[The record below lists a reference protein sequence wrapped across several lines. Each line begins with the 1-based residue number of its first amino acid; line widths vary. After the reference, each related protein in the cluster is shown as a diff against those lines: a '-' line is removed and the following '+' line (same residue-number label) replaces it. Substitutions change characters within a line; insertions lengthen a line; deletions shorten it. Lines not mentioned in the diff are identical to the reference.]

1 MIIECKCKKY
11 KFKIPD
17 EEIIPPGRNLQCS
30 ICNEEW
36 YQEFKINPGST
47 LNIREDNQKDLLK
60 EMNPSKNK
68 SKLSNKKKPKEK
80 KEKKI
85 IFINF
90 NFNIF
95 FLLIF
100 IIYKLAFHYK
110 DLIISSNLSLINFYE
125 SLEIITEILK
135 ANINFIKEI
144 TLEAIKNIQ
153 NKI

>member
-17 EEIIPPGRNLQCS
+17 EEIIPPGRTLQCS

-36 YQEFKINPGST
+36 YQEFKINPDNA
-47 LNIREDNQKDLLK
+47 LNIKEDNQKDLLK

-68 SKLSNKKKPKEK
+68 SKLSNKKKAKEK
-80 KEKKI
+80 KEKRSYLLI
-85 IFINF
+85 LTL
-90 NFNIF
+90 IF

-110 DLIISSNLSLINFYE
+110 DLVISSNPSLINFYE
-125 SLEIITEILK
+125 SLEIITKILK

-144 TLEAIKNIQ
+144 TLEAIKKIQ

>member
-11 KFKIPD
+11 KFNIPD
-17 EEIIPPGRNLQCS
+17 EEIIPPGRALQCS

-36 YQEFKINPGST
+36 YQEFKTNPSR
-47 LNIREDNQKDLLK
+47 NQSIKEDNQKDLLE
-60 EMNPSKNK
+60 EMNPSRNK

-80 KEKKI
+80 KEKRSYLLI
-85 IFINF
+85 LTL
-90 NFNIF
+90 IF

-100 IIYKLAFHYK
+100 IIYKLAFNYK
-110 DLIISSNLSLINFYE
+110 DLVISSNPSLINFYE

-135 ANINFIKEI
+135 ANISFIKEI

>member
-17 EEIIPPGRNLQCS
+17 EEIIPPGRTLQCS

-36 YQEFKINPGST
+36 YQEFKINSDNT
-47 LNIREDNQKDLLK
+47 LNIKEDNQKDLLK

-68 SKLSNKKKPKEK
+68 SKLSNKKKAKEK
-80 KEKKI
+80 KEKRSYLLI
-85 IFINF
+85 LTL
-90 NFNIF
+90 IF

-110 DLIISSNLSLINFYE
+110 DLVISSNPSLINFYE

-144 TLEAIKNIQ
+144 TLEAIKKIQ

>member
-17 EEIIPPGRNLQCS
+17 EEIIPPGRTLQCS

-36 YQEFKINPGST
+36 YQEFKINPDNT
-47 LNIREDNQKDLLK
+47 LNIKEDNQKDLLK

-68 SKLSNKKKPKEK
+68 SKLSNKKKAKEK
-80 KEKKI
+80 KEKRSYLLI
-85 IFINF
+85 LTL
-90 NFNIF
+90 IF

-110 DLIISSNLSLINFYE
+110 DLVISSNPSLINFYE

-135 ANINFIKEI
+135 SYISFIKDI

>member
-17 EEIIPPGRNLQCS
+17 EEIIPPGRTLQCS

-36 YQEFKINPGST
+36 YQEFKINPDNT
-47 LNIREDNQKDLLK
+47 LNIKEDNQKDLLK

-68 SKLSNKKKPKEK
+68 SKLSNKKRAKEK
-80 KEKKI
+80 KEKRSYLLI
-85 IFINF
+85 LTL
-90 NFNIF
+90 IF

-110 DLIISSNLSLINFYE
+110 DLVISSNPSLINFYE

-144 TLEAIKNIQ
+144 TLEAIKKIQ

>member
-17 EEIIPPGRNLQCS
+17 EEIIPPGRSLQCS

-36 YQEFKINPGST
+36 YQEFKINPDNN
-47 LNIREDNQKDLLK
+47 LNIKEDNQKDLLK

-68 SKLSNKKKPKEK
+68 SKLSNKKKAKEK
-80 KEKKI
+80 KEKRSYLLI
-85 IFINF
+85 LTL
-90 NFNIF
+90 IF

-110 DLIISSNLSLINFYE
+110 DLVISSNPSLINFYE

-144 TLEAIKNIQ
+144 TLEAIKKIQ

>member
-17 EEIIPPGRNLQCS
+17 EEIIPPGRTLQCS

-36 YQEFKINPGST
+36 YQEFKINPDNA
-47 LNIREDNQKDLLK
+47 LNIKEDNQKDLLK

-68 SKLSNKKKPKEK
+68 SKLSNKKKAKEK
-80 KEKKI
+80 KEKRSYLLI
-85 IFINF
+85 LTL
-90 NFNIF
+90 IF

-110 DLIISSNLSLINFYE
+110 DLVISSNPSLINFYE

-135 ANINFIKEI
+135 ANISFIKEI
-144 TLEAIKNIQ
+144 TLEAIKKIQ

>member
-11 KFKIPD
+11 KFNIPD
-17 EEIIPPGRNLQCS
+17 KEIIPPGRTLQCS

-36 YQEFKINPGST
+36 YQEFKTNLGRNQ
-47 LNIREDNQKDLLK
+47 NIKKDNQKDLLE
-60 EMNPSKNK
+60 EMNPSRNK

-80 KEKKI
+80 KEKRSYLLI
-85 IFINF
+85 LTL
-90 NFNIF
+90 IF

-100 IIYKLAFHYK
+100 IIYKLAFNYK
-110 DLIISSNLSLINFYE
+110 DLVISSNPSLINFYE

-135 ANINFIKEI
+135 ANISFIKEI
-144 TLEAIKNIQ
+144 TLEAIKNIR

>member
-17 EEIIPPGRNLQCS
+17 EEIIPPGRTLQCS

-36 YQEFKINPGST
+36 YQEFKINPDNA
-47 LNIREDNQKDLLK
+47 LNIKEDNQKDLLK

-68 SKLSNKKKPKEK
+68 SKLSNKKKAKEK
-80 KEKKI
+80 KEKRSYLLI
-85 IFINF
+85 LTM
-90 NFNIF
+90 IF

-110 DLIISSNLSLINFYE
+110 DLVISSNPSLINFYE

-144 TLEAIKNIQ
+144 TLEAIKKIQ

>member
-17 EEIIPPGRNLQCS
+17 EEIIPPGRTLQCS

-36 YQEFKINPGST
+36 YQEFKINPDNT
-47 LNIREDNQKDLLK
+47 LNTKEDSQKDLLK

-68 SKLSNKKKPKEK
+68 SKLSNKKKAKEK
-80 KEKKI
+80 KEKRSYLLI
-85 IFINF
+85 LTM
-90 NFNIF
+90 IF

-110 DLIISSNLSLINFYE
+110 DLVISSNPSLINFYE

-144 TLEAIKNIQ
+144 TLEAIKKIQ

>member
-17 EEIIPPGRNLQCS
+17 EEIIPPGRTLQCS

-47 LNIREDNQKDLLK
+47 LNIKEDNQKDLLK
-60 EMNPSKNK
+60 EMNPSRNK

-80 KEKKI
+80 KEKRSYLLI
-85 IFINF
+85 LTL
-90 NFNIF
+90 IF

-100 IIYKLAFHYK
+100 VIYKLAFHYK
-110 DLIISSNLSLINFYE
+110 DLVISSNPSLINFYE

-144 TLEAIKNIQ
+144 TLEAIKKIQ

>member
-17 EEIIPPGRNLQCS
+17 EEIIPPGRTLQCS

-36 YQEFKINPGST
+36 YQEFKINPDNT
-47 LNIREDNQKDLLK
+47 LNIKEDNQKDLLK

-68 SKLSNKKKPKEK
+68 SKLSNKKKAKEK
-80 KEKKI
+80 KEKRSYLLI
-85 IFINF
+85 LTM
-90 NFNIF
+90 IF

-110 DLIISSNLSLINFYE
+110 DLVISSNPSLINFYE

-144 TLEAIKNIQ
+144 TLEAIKKIQ

>member
-17 EEIIPPGRNLQCS
+17 EEIIPPGRTLQCS

-36 YQEFKINPGST
+36 YQEFKINPDNT
-47 LNIREDNQKDLLK
+47 LNIKEDNQKDLLK

-80 KEKKI
+80 KEKRSYLLI
-85 IFINF
+85 LTL
-90 NFNIF
+90 IF

-110 DLIISSNLSLINFYE
+110 DLVISSNPSLINFYE

-144 TLEAIKNIQ
+144 TLEAIKKIQ

>member
-17 EEIIPPGRNLQCS
+17 EEIIPPGRTLLCS

-36 YQEFKINPGST
+36 YQEFKINPDNT
-47 LNIREDNQKDLLK
+47 LNTKEESQKDLLK

-68 SKLSNKKKPKEK
+68 SKLSNKKKAKEK
-80 KEKKI
+80 KEKRSYLLI
-85 IFINF
+85 LTM
-90 NFNIF
+90 IF

-110 DLIISSNLSLINFYE
+110 DLVISSNPSLINFYE
-125 SLEIITEILK
+125 SLEIITKILK

-144 TLEAIKNIQ
+144 TLEAIKKIQ

>member
-17 EEIIPPGRNLQCS
+17 EEIIPPGRTLQCS

-36 YQEFKINPGST
+36 YQEFKINPDNT
-47 LNIREDNQKDLLK
+47 LNIKEDNQKDLLK
-60 EMNPSKNK
+60 EMNPSKIK
-68 SKLSNKKKPKEK
+68 SKLSNKKKAIEK
-80 KEKKI
+80 KEKRSYLLI
-85 IFINF
+85 LTL
-90 NFNIF
+90 IF

-110 DLIISSNLSLINFYE
+110 DLVISSNPSLINFYE

-144 TLEAIKNIQ
+144 TLEAIKKIQ

>member
-17 EEIIPPGRNLQCS
+17 EEIIPPGRTLQCS

-36 YQEFKINPGST
+36 YQEFKTNPGRNQ
-47 LNIREDNQKDLLK
+47 NIKEDNQKDLLE
-60 EMNPSKNK
+60 EMNPSRNK

-80 KEKKI
+80 KEKKSYLLI
-85 IFINF
+85 LTL
-90 NFNIF
+90 IF

-100 IIYKLAFHYK
+100 IIYKLAFNYK
-110 DLIISSNLSLINFYE
+110 DLVISSNPSLINFYE

-144 TLEAIKNIQ
+144 TLEAIKKIQ

>member
-17 EEIIPPGRNLQCS
+17 EEIIPPGRTLQCS

-47 LNIREDNQKDLLK
+47 LNIKEGNQKDLLK

-68 SKLSNKKKPKEK
+68 SKLSNKKKAKEK
-80 KEKKI
+80 KEKRSYLLI
-85 IFINF
+85 LTL
-90 NFNIF
+90 IF

-110 DLIISSNLSLINFYE
+110 DLVISSNPSLINFYE

-144 TLEAIKNIQ
+144 TLEAIKKIQ

>member
-17 EEIIPPGRNLQCS
+17 EEIIQPGRTLQCS

-36 YQEFKINPGST
+36 YQEFKINPDNT
-47 LNIREDNQKDLLK
+47 LNIKEDNQKDLLK

-68 SKLSNKKKPKEK
+68 SKLSNKKKAKEK
-80 KEKKI
+80 RSYLLI
-85 IFINF
+85 LTL
-90 NFNIF
+90 IF

-110 DLIISSNLSLINFYE
+110 DLVISSNPSLINFYE

-144 TLEAIKNIQ
+144 TLEAIKKIQ

>member
-11 KFKIPD
+11 KFNIPD
-17 EEIIPPGRNLQCS
+17 EEIIPPGRTLQCS

-36 YQEFKINPGST
+36 YQEFKINPDNT
-47 LNIREDNQKDLLK
+47 LNIKEDNQKDLLK

-68 SKLSNKKKPKEK
+68 SKLSNKKKAKEK
-80 KEKKI
+80 KEKRSYLLI
-85 IFINF
+85 LTL
-90 NFNIF
+90 IF

-110 DLIISSNLSLINFYE
+110 DLVISSNPSLINFYE

-144 TLEAIKNIQ
+144 TLEAIKKIQ

>member
-11 KFKIPD
+11 KFKIPN
-17 EEIIPPGRNLQCS
+17 EEIILPGRTLQCS

-36 YQEFKINPGST
+36 YEEFKTNPAS
-47 LNIREDNQKDLLK
+47 NQKIKEDNQKDLLK
-60 EMNPSKNK
+60 EMNPPRNK
-68 SKLSNKKKPKEK
+68 SKLSNKKKPEEK
-80 KEKKI
+80 KEKRSYLLI
-85 IFINF
+85 LTL
-90 NFNIF
+90 IF

-110 DLIISSNLSLINFYE
+110 DLVISSNPSLINFYE

-144 TLEAIKNIQ
+144 TLEAIKKIQ

>member
-17 EEIIPPGRNLQCS
+17 EEIIPPGRTLQCS

-36 YQEFKINPGST
+36 YQEFKINPDNT
-47 LNIREDNQKDLLK
+47 LNIKEDNQKDLLK

-68 SKLSNKKKPKEK
+68 SKLSNKKKAKEK
-80 KEKKI
+80 KEKRSYLLI
-85 IFINF
+85 LTL
-90 NFNIF
+90 IF

-110 DLIISSNLSLINFYE
+110 DLVISSNPSLINFYE

-144 TLEAIKNIQ
+144 TLEAIKKIQ

>member
-17 EEIIPPGRNLQCS
+17 EEIIPPGRTLQCS

-36 YQEFKINPGST
+36 YQEFKINPDNT
-47 LNIREDNQKDLLK
+47 PNIKEDNQKDLLK

-68 SKLSNKKKPKEK
+68 SKLSNKKKVKEK
-80 KEKKI
+80 KEKRSYLLI
-85 IFINF
+85 LTL
-90 NFNIF
+90 IF

-110 DLIISSNLSLINFYE
+110 DLVISSNPSLINFYE

-144 TLEAIKNIQ
+144 TLEAIKKIQ

>member
-17 EEIIPPGRNLQCS
+17 EEIIPPGRTLQCS

-36 YQEFKINPGST
+36 YQEFKINPDNT
-47 LNIREDNQKDLLK
+47 LNIKEDNQKDLLK

-68 SKLSNKKKPKEK
+68 SKLSNKKKAKEK
-80 KEKKI
+80 KEKRSYLLI
-85 IFINF
+85 LTL
-90 NFNIF
+90 IF

-110 DLIISSNLSLINFYE
+110 DLVISSNPSLINFYE

-135 ANINFIKEI
+135 ANIHFIKEI
-144 TLEAIKNIQ
+144 TLEAIKKIQ

>member
-17 EEIIPPGRNLQCS
+17 EEIIPPGRTLQCS

-47 LNIREDNQKDLLK
+47 LNIKEGNQKDLLK
-60 EMNPSKNK
+60 EMNPFKNK
-68 SKLSNKKKPKEK
+68 SKLSNKKKLKEK
-80 KEKKI
+80 KEKRSYLLI
-85 IFINF
+85 LTL
-90 NFNIF
+90 IF

-110 DLIISSNLSLINFYE
+110 DLVISSNPSLINFYE
-125 SLEIITEILK
+125 SLEIITEIFK

-144 TLEAIKNIQ
+144 TLEAIKKIQ

>member
-17 EEIIPPGRNLQCS
+17 EEIIPPGRSLQCS

-36 YQEFKINPGST
+36 YQEFKINPDNT
-47 LNIREDNQKDLLK
+47 LNIKEDNQKDLLK

-68 SKLSNKKKPKEK
+68 SKLSNKKKAKEK
-80 KEKKI
+80 KEKRSYFLI
-85 IFINF
+85 LSI
-90 NFNIF
+90 IF
-95 FLLIF
+95 FLSIF

-110 DLIISSNLSLINFYE
+110 DLVISSNPSLINFYE

-135 ANINFIKEI
+135 ANISFIKEI
-144 TLEAIKNIQ
+144 TLEAIKKIQ

>member
-17 EEIIPPGRNLQCS
+17 EEIILPGRTLQCS
-30 ICNEEW
+30 ICSEEW
-36 YQEFKINPGST
+36 YQEFKINPSSS
-47 LNIREDNQKDLLK
+47 LNIKENNQKDLLK
-60 EMNPSKNK
+60 EMNPSKNQA
-68 SKLSNKKKPKEK
+68 KLSNKKKPKEK
-80 KEKKI
+80 KKKKSYLLI
-85 IFINF
+85 LTL
-90 NFNIF
+90 IF

-100 IIYKLAFHYK
+100 IIYKLAFNYK
-110 DLIISSNLSLINFYE
+110 DLVISSNPSLINFYE

-144 TLEAIKNIQ
+144 TLEAIKKIQ

>member
-17 EEIIPPGRNLQCS
+17 EVIILPGRTLQCS

-36 YQEFKINPGST
+36 YQEFKINSDNTP
-47 LNIREDNQKDLLK
+47 NIKEDNQKDLLK

-68 SKLSNKKKPKEK
+68 SKLSNKKKAKEK
-80 KEKKI
+80 KEKRSYLLI
-85 IFINF
+85 LTL
-90 NFNIF
+90 IF

-110 DLIISSNLSLINFYE
+110 DLVISSNPSLINFYE

-144 TLEAIKNIQ
+144 TLEAIKKIQ

>member
-17 EEIIPPGRNLQCS
+17 EEIIPPGRTLQCS

-47 LNIREDNQKDLLK
+47 LNIKEDNQKDLLK

-80 KEKKI
+80 KEKRSYLLI
-85 IFINF
+85 LTL
-90 NFNIF
+90 IF

-110 DLIISSNLSLINFYE
+110 DLVISSNPSLINFYE

>member
-17 EEIIPPGRNLQCS
+17 EEIIPPGRTLQCS

-36 YQEFKINPGST
+36 YQEFKINPDNT
-47 LNIREDNQKDLLK
+47 LNIKEDNYKDLLK

-68 SKLSNKKKPKEK
+68 SKLSNKKKAKEK
-80 KEKKI
+80 KEKRSYLLI
-85 IFINF
+85 LTL
-90 NFNIF
+90 IF

-110 DLIISSNLSLINFYE
+110 DLVISSNPSLINFYE

-144 TLEAIKNIQ
+144 TLEAIKKIQ

>member
-17 EEIIPPGRNLQCS
+17 EEIILPGRTLQCS

-47 LNIREDNQKDLLK
+47 LNIKEDNQKDLLK
-60 EMNPSKNK
+60 EMNPSKNN

-80 KEKKI
+80 KEKRSNLLI
-85 IFINF
+85 LTL
-90 NFNIF
+90 IF

-110 DLIISSNLSLINFYE
+110 YLVISSNPSFINFYE

-135 ANINFIKEI
+135 ANISYVKEI
-144 TLEAIKNIQ
+144 ILEATKKIQ

>member
-11 KFKIPD
+11 KFNIPD
-17 EEIIPPGRNLQCS
+17 EEIIPPGRTLQCS

-36 YQEFKINPGST
+36 YQELKTNPGRNQ
-47 LNIREDNQKDLLK
+47 NIKEDNQKDLLE
-60 EMNPSKNK
+60 EMNPSRNK
-68 SKLSNKKKPKEK
+68 SKLSNKEKPKEK
-80 KEKKI
+80 KEKKSYLLI
-85 IFINF
+85 LTL
-90 NFNIF
+90 IF

-100 IIYKLAFHYK
+100 IIFKLVFHYK
-110 DLIISSNLSLINFYE
+110 DLVISSNPSLVNFYE

-135 ANINFIKEI
+135 ANIIFIKEI

>member
-17 EEIIPPGRNLQCS
+17 EEIIPPGRTLQCS

-36 YQEFKINPGST
+36 YQEFKINQDNTP
-47 LNIREDNQKDLLK
+47 NIKEDNQKDLLK

-68 SKLSNKKKPKEK
+68 SKLSNKKKAKEK
-80 KEKKI
+80 KEKRSYLLI
-85 IFINF
+85 LTM
-90 NFNIF
+90 IF

-110 DLIISSNLSLINFYE
+110 DLVISSNPSLINFYE

-144 TLEAIKNIQ
+144 TLEAIKKIQ

>member
-11 KFKIPD
+11 KFNIPD
-17 EEIIPPGRNLQCS
+17 EEIIPPGRTLQCS

-36 YQEFKINPGST
+36 YQKFKTNPGRNQ
-47 LNIREDNQKDLLK
+47 NIKEDNQKDLLE
-60 EMNPSKNK
+60 EMNPSRNK
-68 SKLSNKKKPKEK
+68 SKLSNKEKPKEK
-80 KEKKI
+80 KEKKSYLLI
-85 IFINF
+85 LTL
-90 NFNIF
+90 IF

-100 IIYKLAFHYK
+100 IIFKLVFHYK
-110 DLIISSNLSLINFYE
+110 DLVISSNPSLVNFYE

-135 ANINFIKEI
+135 ANIIFIKEI

>member
-17 EEIIPPGRNLQCS
+17 EEIIPPGRTLQCS

-47 LNIREDNQKDLLK
+47 LNIKEDNQKDLLK

-68 SKLSNKKKPKEK
+68 SKLSNKKKLKEK
-80 KEKKI
+80 KEKRSYLLI
-85 IFINF
+85 LTL
-90 NFNIF
+90 IF
-95 FLLIF
+95 FLLNF
-100 IIYKLAFHYK
+100 TIYKLAFHYK
-110 DLIISSNLSLINFYE
+110 NLVISSNPSLINFYE

-144 TLEAIKNIQ
+144 TLEAIKKIQ

>member
-17 EEIIPPGRNLQCS
+17 EEIIPPGRTLQCS

-36 YQEFKINPGST
+36 YQEFKTNPGRNQ
-47 LNIREDNQKDLLK
+47 NIKEDNQKDLLE
-60 EMNPSKNK
+60 EMNPSRNK

-80 KEKKI
+80 KEKRSYLLI
-85 IFINF
+85 LTL
-90 NFNIF
+90 IF

-110 DLIISSNLSLINFYE
+110 DLVISSKPSLINFYE

-144 TLEAIKNIQ
+144 TSEAIKKIQ